1 MTISALGR
9 YTSWLNRSL
18 PAVSLC
24 VKNSQ
29 VVMVF
34 LSVIPSKNVQ
44 FVFEKC
50 RCVIF
55 DLRSLN
61 YCVWAINILLVSIN
75 ALIRPQAIQESSEAS
90 LPWLLLAIA
99 LAYENPFE
107 LLRYLFAGQRKVVW
121 RIIRMRLVGHA
132 DVLLALFLLCLV
144 VIWLRDDVHSIVDD
158 SPLLLVL
165 LSWRND
171 LAHAR
176 HVRDWPVC
184 SRGRGVWFFVI
195 PFLTTFAVIYVQL
208 VLPFVWFS
216 LHNNK

>member
-9 YTSWLNRSL
+9 HTSWLNGSL
-18 PAVSLC
+18 PAVSFR

-29 VVMVF
+29 VVMIF
-34 LSVIPSKNVQ
+34 LSIISSKNVK

-61 YCVWAINILLVSIN
+61 NCVWPINILLVSIN
-75 ALIRPQAIQESSEAS
+75 ALIRPQAVQESSEAS

-99 LAYENPFE
+99 LAHKNPFE
-107 LLRYLFAGQRKVVW
+107 LLWYLFAGKRKVVW

-132 DVLLALFLLCLV
+132 DVLLALLLLCLV
-144 VIWLRDDVHSIVDD
+144 VIRLRDNVHSIVDD

-165 LSWRND
+165 LSWWND
-171 LAHAR
+171 LAHIR
-176 HVRDWPVC
+176 HVRDWPVS

-195 PFLTTFAVIYVQL
+195 TFLTTLTVIYIQL
-208 VLPFVWFS
+208 VLAFVWFS